1 MAPVPLTVVS
11 APIPIAFDP
20 SARRLTPMA
29 IALLPLEIVEFV
41 AEEFGPI
48 AKAPL
53 FFA

>member
-1 MAPVPLTVVS
+1 MALIPVTLVS

-29 IALLPLEIVEFV
+29 IALLPLETVV
-41 AEEFGPI
+41 WDCEFGAI

-53 FFA
+53 TFA